1 MLGLKNALLVDRT
14 VYSFKGK
21 FKNPNNDVYTTV
33 YYFISKPETLVVDY
47 KNGIETFTPELEITI
62 KGEHPILVN
71 DYFTLDNGTKRKV
84 YGVSLNYKE
93 HNIAVRDLLKPVVD
107 SMVLVLR

>member
-14 VYSFKGK
+14 VYSFAGK
-21 FKNPNNDVYTTV
+21 FKNPKNDVYATV

-62 KGEHPILVN
+62 KGEYPILVN
-71 DYFTLDNGTKRKV
+71 DYFTLDNGAKRKV